1 MSSNQLKKIVMKK
14 VFYSF
19 VAAAMFAGV
28 VACGQT
34 EEAAPVEEAVEV
46 VEEEVA
52 PVEEVVVDSAAA
64 VATEEAA
71 PAAEA
76 APAQ

>member
-1 MSSNQLKKIVMKK
+1 MKK
-14 VFYSF
+14 LFYSF
-19 VAAAMFAGV
+19 VAAAMFVGV

-46 VEEEVA
+46 T
-52 PVEEVVVDSAAA
+52 EEVVEEPV
-64 VATEEAA
+64 VEEAA
-71 PAAEA
+71 PVEGEAAPAEAAPAEA